1 MSELEDKVRG
11 VVKAT
16 FDRTVGEFREN
27 LAQQLLG
34 ECREL
39 MEAGRKEAETLA
51 VSRSRLETAEALAAA
66 AKRLRGERSVTG
78 IATALVEVASGFAGR
93 CALLIHRNGRLVG
106 FRLSGSVVGSL
117 RGSSG
122 GSMEESQPDGF
133 VELDVPLADAA
144 ALAQV
149 VASRESVVADGSAAS
164 FSASV
169 AELLGLGPQDRVF
182 LFPLVLRD
190 KVPAVLIADAGP
202 DGVAVE
208 RAAIEL
214 LVSMAAAWIEAVGTR
229 KKVARRVG
237 KAAV

>member
-11 VVKAT
+11 AVKAA
-16 FDRTVGEFREN
+16 FDHTAGEFREN

-51 VSRSRLETAEALAAA
+51 VSRSRLETAEALGAA

-78 IATALVEVASGFAGR
+78 IATTLVEVASAFAGR
-93 CALLIHRNGRLVG
+93 CSLLIHRNGRLVG
-106 FRLSGSVVGSL
+106 SRLSGSL
-117 RGSSG
+117 G
-122 GSMEESQPDGF
+122 GSMEESQQSGF
-133 VELDVPLADAA
+133 GELDVPLSDAA

-149 VASRESVVADGSAAS
+149 VASREPVVADGSAAS
-164 FSASV
+164 FSDSV

-202 DGVAVE
+202 GAVAVE

-229 KKVARRVG
+229 KKVAPRVG

>member
-1 MSELEDKVRG
+1 MSELEDKVRDAVETAFG
-11 VVKAT
+11 
-16 FDRTVGEFREN
+16 RTVEEFREN
-27 LAQQLLG
+27 LNQQLLG
-34 ECREL
+34 ECRDL

-78 IATALVEVASGFAGR
+78 IATALVEVVSGFAGR
-93 CALLIHRNGRLVG
+93 CALLIHRDGRLVG
-106 FRLSGSVVGSL
+106 SRLSVPLGGSI
-117 RGSSG
+117 G
-122 GSMEESQPDGF
+122 GSMEESQQNGF
-133 VELDVPLADAA
+133 GELDVPLADAA

-149 VASRESVVADGSAAS
+149 VASREPVVADGSAAS

>member
-1 MSELEDKVRG
+1 MSELEDKVRDA
-11 VVKAT
+11 VEAAVDHTA
-16 FDRTVGEFREN
+16 GEFREN
-27 LAQQLLG
+27 LAQQLLS

-51 VSRSRLETAEALAAA
+51 VSRSRLETAEALGAA
-66 AKRLRGERSVTG
+66 AKRLRAERSVTG
-78 IATALVEVASGFAGR
+78 IATALVEVASDFAGR
-93 CALLIHRNGRLVG
+93 CSLLIHRNGRLVG
-106 FRLSGSVVGSL
+106 SRLSGSL
-117 RGSSG
+117 G
-122 GSMEESQPDGF
+122 GSMEESQQGGF
-133 VELDVPLADAA
+133 GELDVPLADAA

-149 VASRESVVADGSAAS
+149 VASREPVVADGSAAS

-169 AELLGLGPQDRVF
+169 AELLGLGPQARVF

-202 DGVAVE
+202 GGVAVE

-229 KKVARRVG
+229 KKVAPRVG
-237 KAAV
+237 KAVV

>member
-1 MSELEDKVRG
+1 MSELEDKVRDA
-11 VVKAT
+11 VKAA
-16 FDRTVGEFREN
+16 FDHTVGEFREN

-51 VSRSRLETAEALAAA
+51 VSRSRLETAEALAGA

-78 IATALVEVASGFAGR
+78 IATTLVEVAAGFAGR
-93 CALLIHRNGRLVG
+93 CSLLIHRDGRLVG
-106 FRLSGSVVGSL
+106 SRLSGSL
-117 RGSSG
+117 G
-122 GSMEESQPDGF
+122 GSMEESQQDGF
-133 VELDVPLADAA
+133 GELDVPLADAA

-149 VASRESVVADGSAAS
+149 VASREPVVADGSAAS

-169 AELLGLGPQDRVF
+169 GELLGLGPQDRVF

-202 DGVAVE
+202 GGVAVE

-229 KKVARRVG
+229 KKVAPRVG